1 MDLLLLIQTGLGHPD
16 TVPVVPVVVVAVVAV
31 LVEAG
36 SDPLHTFL
44 LPVGAVALLGHLGTL
59 LLTAVLVQQADV
71 ETAGTNIKRTNITST
86 EVIFI
91 AGWKIL

>member
-16 TVPVVPVVVVAVVAV
+16 TVPVVAVVVVAV

-44 LPVGAVALLGHLGTL
+44 LPVGPVALLGHLGTL

-71 ETAGTNIKRTNITST
+71 ETAETNIKRTNITRT
-86 EVIFI
+86 KVIFI
-91 AGWKIL
+91 GGRKIF